1 MIFGN
6 TILNIITYV
15 RGGETTSK
23 IKDAAEGMEAL
34 SELARNGQKTEK
46 VISKLNKGSIT
57 AQICSSCLTK
67 LKEDVEA

>member
-23 IKDAAEGMEAL
+23 IKDASEGMEAL
-34 SELARNGQKTEK
+34 AELARNGQKTEK
-46 VISKLNKGSIT
+46 TISKLNKGSIT
-57 AQICSSCLTK
+57 ASICNVCLK
-67 LKEDVEA
+67 KIQEDVEA